1 MITIKEL
8 LPPNKI
14 SGLTSLELSFQY
26 SPEIINIVKSFQPAY
41 YSKKTNTWEVPTF
54 VLPEL
59 LDRLTFYDDIDLI
72 LADEPKPKQF
82 TPVTDQ
88 ELSYLPIKPFIHQR
102 EAIDFGLA
110 HDK

>member
-8 LPPNKI
+8 LPPKKV

-26 SPEIINIVKSFQPAY
+26 NPEIINIVKSFSPAY
-41 YSKKTNTWEVPTF
+41 YSKKTNTWEVPI
-54 VLPEL
+54 VILPEL
-59 LDRLTFYDDIDLI
+59 LDKLTFYDDINLI
-72 LADEPKPKQF
+72 LAKPLEPKAF

-88 ELSYLPIKPFIHQR
+88 ELSYLPIKPFAHQR